1 MAKVKTHTLNGRT
14 YYIRI
19 GATEGMCTTFK
30 LERELHVFCDPSTRK
45 GLITTIHES
54 LHACNWAK
62 KEAVVDQV
70 SIDIGRLLWRLGW
83 RKQNDN
89 T

>member
-1 MAKVKTHTLNGRT
+1 MTPPVKTHTFNGRK
-14 YYIRI
+14 YHVRI
-19 GATEGMCTTFK
+19 GETDGMCNTFK
-30 LERELHVFCDPSTRK
+30 PERELHVLCDPSTHK

-70 SIDIGRLLWRLGW
+70 SADVGRLLWRLGW
-83 RKQNDN
+83 RKVK
-89 T
+89 